1 MQPPRVTVYF
11 LGWQA
16 RYEQIMI
23 ENLAQSHAV
32 RVFQLPGY
40 ARRGV
45 RLARAL
51 GGAPALLRWL
61 GRRASAANRATASDL
76 LVCNEGQLKRGR
88 QLHLVQ
94 GFPGQRVLLIRD
106 LVDAAFVERMR
117 PLFDRVYSYD
127 PVQCERLGMV
137 HLEQFF
143 PFDPESVRQ
152 PTAGRAAGRQGPLCF
167 FLGRDKGRARRLQA
181 LAQELVGLGCALDF
195 QIVKDGT
202 TQAPGSY
209 HVDAALPYEANLA
222 RAMACD
228 VLVEINQPGQ
238 AGLTLRP
245 LEAAFFDKQLITDNR
260 RVRDT
265 AFYHPDRFYV
275 LGEEQRELQA
285 FLASKAPGVA
295 PDALRRHTPA
305 GLLERLLEDA
315 VRG

>member
-1 MQPPRVTVYF
+1 MTVYF

-23 ENLAQSHAV
+23 EQLAQSHAV
-32 RVFQLPGY
+32 RVFRLPAYVG
-40 ARRGV
+40 RGA

-51 GGAPALLRWL
+51 GGASALLKWL
-61 GRRASAANRATASDL
+61 GRRASAANKATASDL

-94 GFPGQRVLLIRD
+94 GFPGQRVLLVRD
-106 LVDAAFVERMR
+106 LVEAGFVERMR
-117 PLFDRVYSYD
+117 PLFDRIYSYD
-127 PVQCERLGMV
+127 PVQCERLGMA

-143 PFDPESVRQ
+143 PFDPGSTRQ
-152 PTAGRAAGRQGPLCF
+152 PTAERGAGGRPPLCF

-181 LAQELVGLGCALDF
+181 LAQTLGGLGCELDF
-195 QIVKDGT
+195 LIVKDAT
-202 TQAPGSY
+202 TQAPGGY
-209 HVDAALPYEANLA
+209 HVDALLSYEANLA

-245 LEAAFFDKQLITDNR
+245 LEAAFFDKQLITDNW
-260 RVRDT
+260 RVRET

-275 LGEEQRELQA
+275 LGDEQRDLPA
-285 FLASKAPGVA
+285 FLASKAPVVA
-295 PDALRRHTPA
+295 PGALHKHTPT
-305 GLLERLLEDA
+305 GLLERLLEDMA
-315 VRG
+315 RP

>member
-23 ENLAQSHAV
+23 EQLAQSHAV
-32 RVFQLPGY
+32 RVFCLPAY
-40 ARRGV
+40 VRRGV

-51 GGAPALLRWL
+51 GGVPALLKWL
-61 GRRASAANRATASDL
+61 GRRACRANRATASDL

-88 QLHLVQ
+88 QLHVVQ
-94 GFPGQRVLLIRD
+94 GFPGKRVLLVRD

-117 PLFDRVYSYD
+117 PLFDRIYSYD
-127 PVQCERLGMV
+127 PVQCECLGMA

-143 PFDPESVRQ
+143 PFDPERVRQ
-152 PTAGRAAGRQGPLCF
+152 PTAKRCAGLHSPLCF
-167 FLGRDKGRARRLQA
+167 FLGRDKGRAARLQA
-181 LAQELVGLGCALDF
+181 LAQALDGLGCELDF
-195 QIVKDGT
+195 HIVKDAT
-202 TQAPGSY
+202 TQAPGRY
-209 HVDAALPYEANLA
+209 HVDALLPYEANLA
-222 RAMACD
+222 RARACD

-260 RVRDT
+260 RVRET

-275 LGEEQRELQA
+275 LGDEQRGLQA
-285 FLASKAPGVA
+285 FLASKAPVVA
-295 PDALRRHTPA
+295 PDELRKHTPT
-305 GLLERLLEDA
+305 GLMERLLED
-315 VRG
+315 VVQH

>member
-1 MQPPRVTVYF
+1 MTVYF

-23 ENLAQSHAV
+23 EHLAQSHAV
-32 RVFQLPGY
+32 RVFQLPAY

-51 GGAPALLRWL
+51 GGASSLLRWL
-61 GRRASAANRATASDL
+61 GRRASAANQATASDL

-94 GFPGQRVLLIRD
+94 GFPGQRVLLVRD
-106 LVDAAFVERMR
+106 LVEAAFVERMR
-117 PLFDRVYSYD
+117 PLFDRIYSYD
-127 PVQCERLGMV
+127 PVQCERLGML

-143 PFDPESVRQ
+143 PFDPDSARQ
-152 PTAGRAAGRQGPLCF
+152 PAAEREAGRCSPLCF
-167 FLGRDKGRARRLQA
+167 FLGRDKGRAPRLQA
-181 LAQELVGLGCALDF
+181 LAQALDGLGCELDF
-195 QIVKDGT
+195 LIVKDAS
-202 TQAPGSY
+202 TQAPGCY
-209 HVDAALPYEANLA
+209 HVDALLPYEANLA

-265 AFYHPDRFYV
+265 DFYHPDRFYV
-275 LGEEQRELQA
+275 LGDEQRNLQA
-285 FLASKAPGVA
+285 FLASKAPAVA
-295 PDALRRHTPA
+295 PQALRKHTPT
-305 GLLERLLEDA
+305 GLMERLLAD
-315 VRG
+315 VGRR

>member
-1 MQPPRVTVYF
+1 MTVFF

-23 ENLAQSHAV
+23 EHLAQSHAV
-32 RVFQLPGY
+32 RVFRLPAY
-40 ARRGV
+40 ARRVV

-51 GGAPALLRWL
+51 GGASALLRWL
-61 GRRASAANRATASDL
+61 GRRASAANRATTNDL

-94 GFPGQRVLLIRD
+94 CFPGQRVLLVRD
-106 LVDAAFVERMR
+106 LVDVAFVERMR
-117 PLFDRVYSYD
+117 PLFDRIYSYD
-127 PVQCERLGMV
+127 PLQCERLGML

-143 PFDPESVRQ
+143 PFDPDNARPPSAEQ
-152 PTAGRAAGRQGPLCF
+152 GAACQRSLCF
-167 FLGRDKGRARRLQA
+167 FLGRDKGRAHRLQA
-181 LAQELVGLGCALDF
+181 LAQELGDLGCALDF
-195 QIVKDGT
+195 LIVKDAT
-202 TQAPGSY
+202 SEAPGSY
-209 HVDAALPYEANLA
+209 HVDAVLPYEANLA

-275 LGEEQRELQA
+275 LGDEQRELQA
-285 FLASKAPGVA
+285 FLASNAPVVS
-295 PDALRRHTPA
+295 PDALRKHTPK